1 MNIYISNGGERNTFL
16 FINIKRKTINV
27 RWYLWQLL
35 SGWRCLGKA
44 VKVVSQNCSSR
55 LWNWSLWLIWRLTQF
70 ITDDCS
76 QGDPAAQVHCWSM
89 REAFEEVTLTFRSL
103 SNHLLQETRKSV
115 LLGKK
120 RSWWLHFFFD
130 DPHMLLISLCPPWE
144 HFSSSLLKI
153 TNTPTSCLGS
163 YGNLIPFLKVVQA
176 GILTFGKMRF
186 MVIFRLK

>member
-115 LLGKK
+115 LWFLLTWRQAFKDWKVASHYGERAVNWEVLEIHGGKEMVENK
-120 RSWWLHFFFD
+120 YKDTKGERGEVGEIGRLRWTHIQYLHY
-130 DPHMLLISLCPPWE
+130 L
-144 HFSSSLLKI
+144 
-153 TNTPTSCLGS
+153 
-163 YGNLIPFLKVVQA
+163 
-176 GILTFGKMRF
+176 
-186 MVIFRLK
+186 